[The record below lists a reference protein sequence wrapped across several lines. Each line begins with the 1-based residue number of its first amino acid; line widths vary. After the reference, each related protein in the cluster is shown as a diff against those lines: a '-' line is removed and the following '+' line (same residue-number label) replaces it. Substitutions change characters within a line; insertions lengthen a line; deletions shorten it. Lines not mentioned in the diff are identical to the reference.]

1 MFSRGPALTFR
12 VPRPS
17 PRWARGLTL
26 AGFVGVFLADIVTPL
41 GFAHGML
48 YLPLVAGAG
57 LSRNSRW
64 VVGATVAGVGLTAAG
79 FFVSPSDLTGSAL
92 AYAIANRLV
101 AALATATTG
110 GLTLAILQYFHRVK
124 EAQQLLSETYDTLR
138 TQQTLLQIASE
149 SGQLGGWMVRL
160 DPQLVSWSE
169 EVCRI
174 HEVEPGFA
182 PTVAKGIEFYAPE
195 YRDRI
200 ATVFAACTETGRP
213 FDEELQ
219 IITARQRRVWVRVI
233 GQPLRNDRGTIVAV
247 QGAFQDITAQKQ
259 AEASLE
265 RSEQRF
271 RQLADAMPLIVWT
284 AEPNGTVD
292 YASHALRVYTGI
304 YDPDTPPSQIW
315 MTLLHPDDVDP
326 CLAMWTAAVQS
337 ASPYRVELRTRR
349 YDGDYRWHLVQAV
362 PIRDEAEQIVKWY
375 GTAIEI
381 HDQKQLEQEARQIAD
396 RLNTTLES
404 ITDAFFTLDRQWR
417 FTFVNR
423 RAEQVLLR
431 QRADLLGQSLW
442 EAFPEAVGTVFE
454 QQYKMALA
462 EGQSVEFRE
471 FYPPLNVWFE
481 VRAYPSIEGL
491 TVYFQDVTDRMALE
505 ERLHQS
511 QRLESVGQLTG
522 GIAHDFNNLLTVI
535 LGNAELLSE
544 MLEADP
550 HLHPLAKMIGSAAQ
564 RGAELTQRLLSFA
577 RRQALDPEA
586 VDVNRLM
593 AGMDG
598 LLRRTLGEH
607 IAIATV
613 ENAELWPALVDP
625 AQLENA
631 LLNLCLNARDAMV
644 QGGQLT
650 LETANTYL
658 SQDYASQH
666 VEVVPGH
673 YVMVSVSDTGVGI
686 DPEHLERVFEPFFT
700 TKEQGKGTGL
710 GLSMV
715 YGFIKQSGGHIKIY
729 SEPGHGT
736 TIRMYLPRFWGDIQ
750 PSLPAPEGVVVG
762 QSELILLVE
771 DNELVR
777 SYAHD
782 QLVDLGYRVLA
793 ANSGPAALA
802 MLHQQDNVD
811 LLFTD
816 VVMPGG
822 MSGRELAELAQ
833 QIKPGLRVLYTSGYS
848 ENAIVHQGRL
858 DAGIQL
864 LSKPY
869 GRTELS
875 QKIREALTAPRC
887 P

>member
-1 MFSRGPALTFR
+1 MTFQMLYAAPRCVRGATM
-12 VPRPS
+12 
-17 PRWARGLTL
+17 
-26 AGFVGVFLADIVTPL
+26 AGFVAVFLADIVTPL

-48 YLPLVAGAG
+48 YLPLVAVSG
-57 LSRNSRW
+57 LSHSSRW
-64 VVGATVAGVGLTAAG
+64 VVVATVAGVVLTAIG
-79 FFVSPSDLTGSAL
+79 FFVSPSTLTGVAL
-92 AYAIANRLV
+92 AYAIANRVV
-101 AALATATTG
+101 AALATAITG
-110 GLTLAILQYFHRVK
+110 CLTLAVVRYFSRVQV
-124 EAQQLLSETYDTLR
+124 AQRMLSQTHDTLR
-138 TQQTLLQIASE
+138 SQQTLLQIASE
-149 SGQLGGWMVRL
+149 IGHLGGWLARL
-160 DPQLVSWSE
+160 DDQAAIWSE

-182 PTVAKGIEFYAPE
+182 PTVAQGIEFYAPE

-200 ATVFAACTETGRP
+200 ASVFATCAATGHP

-219 IITARQRRVWVRVI
+219 IITARQRRVWVRAI
-233 GQPLRNDRGTIVAV
+233 GQPVRDDRGTIVAV
-247 QGAFQDITAQKQ
+247 QGAFQDITAQKR

-284 AEPNGTVD
+284 AEPDGTVD

-304 YDPDTPPSQIW
+304 YDPATPPSQIW

-326 CLAMWTAAVQS
+326 CLAMWTATVQA
-337 ASPYRVELRTRR
+337 ASPYRFEFRLRR

-404 ITDAFFTLDRQWR
+404 ITDCFFTLNRQWN
-417 FTFVNR
+417 FTFVNGQ
-423 RAEQVLLR
+423 AEQLWQR
-431 QRADLLGQSLW
+431 QRADLLGKCVW
-442 EAFPEAVGTVFE
+442 EEFPEAIGSVF
-454 QQYKMALA
+454 QQQFEKAVD
-462 EGQSVEFRE
+462 EGRSVEFRE
-471 FYPPLNVWFE
+471 FYPPLNAWLD
-481 VRAYPSIEGL
+481 VRAYPSSEGL
-491 TVYFQDVTDRMALE
+491 AVYFQDVTDRIALE

-577 RRQALDPEA
+577 RRQALNPEA
-586 VDVNRLM
+586 VDINQLM
-593 AGMDG
+593 TRMDE
-598 LLRRTLGEH
+598 LLQRTLGEH
-607 IAIATV
+607 IDIGIVGAA
-613 ENAELWPALVDP
+613 NLWPALIDS

-650 LETANTYL
+650 LETANVHL
-658 SQDYASQH
+658 DLDYASQH
-666 VEVVPGH
+666 GDVVPGQ

-686 DPEHLERVFEPFFT
+686 DPRHLERVFEPFFT
-700 TKEQGKGTGL
+700 TKEKGKGTGL

-715 YGFIKQSGGHIKIY
+715 YGFIKQSGGHIKLD
-729 SEPGHGT
+729 SELGHGT

-750 PSLPAPEGVVVG
+750 PALPVSEGVVPG
-762 QSELILLVE
+762 HSELILLVE

-777 SYAHD
+777 RYAHD
-782 QLVDLGYRVLA
+782 QLVDLGYRVLVA
-793 ANSGPAALA
+793 TSGPAALA
-802 MLHQQDNVD
+802 LLSQPDSID

-822 MSGRELAELAQ
+822 MSGRDLAELAQ
-833 QIKPGLRVLYTSGYS
+833 QIRPGLRVLYTSGYS
-848 ENAIVHQGRL
+848 DNAIVHQGRL
-858 DAGIQL
+858 DAGILL

-875 QKIREALTAPRC
+875 QKIREALAVSPH